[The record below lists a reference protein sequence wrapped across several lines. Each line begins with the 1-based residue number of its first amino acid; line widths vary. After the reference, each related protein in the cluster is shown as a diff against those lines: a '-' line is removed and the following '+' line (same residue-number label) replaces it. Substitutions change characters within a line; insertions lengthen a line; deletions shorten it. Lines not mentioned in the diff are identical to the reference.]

1 MTYNGLSPKTYGGFE
16 SVEDNRWRKN
26 REGMGYSGQ
35 NLTLVIDDAAKAEGD
50 HRLGRWLKSGVPIYR
65 DEDNKG
71 HIFTADAKT
80 AGSKIAGFLQGAV
93 EIADRDG
100 VFYDQVS
107 TVGIQTAG
115 EIYPQWLPVDV
126 AAEDIPARFGVSPL

>member
-1 MTYNGLSPKTYGGFE
+1 MTYNGLSPKTYGEFE

-71 HIFTADAKT
+71 HLFTADAKT
-80 AGSKIAGFLQGAV
+80 AGNKIAGFLQGAV

-126 AAEDIPARFGVSPL
+126 EAEDIPARFGVSPL

>member
-1 MTYNGLSPKTYGGFE
+1 MTYNGLSPKTYGGFK

-35 NLTLVIDDAAKAEGD
+35 NLTLVIDEAAKAEGD

-65 DEDNKG
+65 DEENKG
-71 HIFTADAKT
+71 HLFTSDAKD
-80 AGSKIAGFLQGAV
+80 AGNSIAGFLQGAV

-126 AAEDIPARFGVSPL
+126 EAEDIPARFGVSPL

>member
-35 NLTLVIDDAAKAEGD
+35 NLTLVIDAAAKAEGD

-65 DEDNKG
+65 DGDNKG